1 MNRKARKQE
10 EANRL
15 FEERRAAEQA
25 EREANL
31 EKINRISKLDDPKK
45 LQSLAYEKDWLTQRL
60 VANNPNTP
68 KTNLEYLAQKS
79 PYSFVRYDAA
89 QTLKS
94 LERVVKEDPMLQ
106 MFIKNAIPWPPG
118 HGPNQAQGMEM

>member
-1 MNRKARKQE
+1 MNRKARKQAE
-10 EANRL
+10 ESRL

-68 KTNLEYLAQKS
+68 RANLEYLAQKS
-79 PYSFVRYDAA
+79 PYSFVRFDAS

-118 HGPNQAQGMEM
+118 HGPNKSQGMEM